1 MSDEYI
7 TSKQAQDRLHRSERQ
22 IRNYAASGR
31 VRTQRRVGRV
41 LYHVN
46 DINQL
51 VEELRPEA
59 PPPQSDILP
68 AGELF
73 VHIRELETRLQQAS
87 AEIGYLRGILESKN
101 SELADIQEV
110 RRQLIDRETE
120 AALMRQELQQA
131 SRNNF
136 QRGQLILALS
146 VIVVLAIIAI
156 TIFTVVR

>member
-7 TSKQAQDRLHRSERQ
+7 TSKQAQDRLQRSERQ
-22 IRNYAASGR
+22 IRNYAAGGR
-31 VRTQRRVGRV
+31 VRTLRRTGRV
-41 LYHVN
+41 LYHAD

-68 AGELF
+68 AGELL

-101 SELADIQEV
+101 LELADIQEV
-110 RRQLIDRETE
+110 RKQLTSRETE
-120 AALMRQELQQA
+120 AALVRQELQQVSGA
-131 SRNNF
+131 NLL
-136 QRGQLILALS
+136 RGRLVLALLLIVALTIAAMIVLI
-146 VIVVLAIIAI
+146 VI
-156 TIFTVVR
+156 R